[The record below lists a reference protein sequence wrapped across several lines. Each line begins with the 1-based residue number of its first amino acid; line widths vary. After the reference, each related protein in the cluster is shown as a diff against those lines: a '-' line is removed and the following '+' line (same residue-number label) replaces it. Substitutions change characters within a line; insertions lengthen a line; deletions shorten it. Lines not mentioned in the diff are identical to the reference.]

1 MINIGTRIEDYVI
14 IAIANGYALAANSIA
29 TSDFVVWKVERE
41 RIGVCE
47 ERRFNNLMDAEW
59 EFCSLAFEWFQ
70 DNVLISDEEDEEY
83 KRSSAEARVEVL
95 EENLSAAHRSL
106 AAAMELVEEMF
117 AEHDRLCPK
126 EDRVTDEP
134 IEKVAREFAERWRV
148 EIFVTNPRNA
158 PQEQAAEHNK
168 STAEISADNLQKM
181 LSDKIAE
188 MMKEYRNRVKDAD
201 DSLADYCNN
210 FFLRNAANQ
219 LFDDCSKSILT
230 NIWNFDTLF
239 L

>member
-1 MINIGTRIEDYVI
+1 MINIGTRIGDYVI

-106 AAAMELVEEMF
+106 AAAMDLVEELIL
-117 AEHDRLCPK
+117 EHERLCPK

-134 IEKVAREFAERWRV
+134 IEKVAREFAETFANMQSGSLISLKTCPFCGSARLRLEPPDVCTRNIPIKIICKDCNGAIEQDDIVKAAAAWNR
-148 EIFVTNPRNA
+148 RNA
-158 PQEQAAEHNK
+158 N
-168 STAEISADNLQKM
+168 
-181 LSDKIAE
+181 
-188 MMKEYRNRVKDAD
+188 V
-201 DSLADYCNN
+201 
-210 FFLRNAANQ
+210 
-219 LFDDCSKSILT
+219 
-230 NIWNFDTLF
+230 
-239 L
+239 